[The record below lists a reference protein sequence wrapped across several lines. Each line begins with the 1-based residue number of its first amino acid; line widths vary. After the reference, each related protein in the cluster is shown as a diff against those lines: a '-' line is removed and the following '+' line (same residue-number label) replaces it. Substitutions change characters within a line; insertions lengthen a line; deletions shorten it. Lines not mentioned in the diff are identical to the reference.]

1 MLPLI
6 ITHNF
11 YGCRQTHLEIF
22 PLHIFRSSI
31 TYNPEQNIWNKQKV
45 RIGLKLERI
54 TKLWYLL
61 LCNLWLLL
69 SFFSGSS
76 RPEVFLGRG
85 VLKICS
91 KFTGEHP
98 CRNVISIK
106 LLCKF
111 TEIALRHGCSPV
123 NLVYIFRTPF
133 PRNTSGRLLFFLD
146 EFRTNDKNISSFCR
160 TFWNHTLRVLL
171 ILFLLTSLR
180 LTLLWFWEDKKF
192 PFGSRELGKNLR
204 KSRKIYGN

>member
-91 KFTGEHP
+91 KFTGEYP
-98 CRNVISIK
+98 CRSMIPIK
-106 LLCKF
+106 LLCNF
-111 TEIALRHGCSPV
+111 IEITLWHGCSS
-123 NLVYIFRTPF
+123 VYLLHVFRTPF
-133 PRNTSGRLLFFLD
+133 LKNTFGRLLLH
-146 EFRTNDKNISSFCR
+146 I
-160 TFWNHTLRVLL
+160 
-171 ILFLLTSLR
+171 
-180 LTLLWFWEDKKF
+180 
-192 PFGSRELGKNLR
+192 
-204 KSRKIYGN
+204 